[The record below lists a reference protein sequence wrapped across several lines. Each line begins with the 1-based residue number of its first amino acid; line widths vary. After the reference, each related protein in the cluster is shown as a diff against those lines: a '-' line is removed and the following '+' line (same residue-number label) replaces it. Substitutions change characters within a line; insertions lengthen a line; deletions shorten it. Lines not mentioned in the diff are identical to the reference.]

1 MIEVEHLT
9 KRYGAFTAI
18 EDVSFSVPKGH
29 VLGFIGPNGAGKTTT
44 MRVLTGFLPATE
56 GRAVVAGFD
65 VFEDPV
71 EVKRRVGYLPET
83 PPLYRELT
91 VGEYLRFCAELRD
104 LPRADRLRRVGEVM
118 ERVGLRGW
126 ERRVLGTLSK
136 GYRQRVGLAQA
147 LLHNPAVLILD
158 EPTSGL
164 DPAQNVG
171 VRELIAGLAGDHT
184 IILSTHILPEV
195 EALCAQVVLI
205 NKGKIAAAG
214 TMEAVR
220 AQAAPAYYRV
230 SLDAAGVEAAA
241 VARAVGALAEVKVV
255 QPEGEGLRVEA
266 DPGVDPRPAIA
277 SMAVGRGWGV
287 RGLERTIP
295 TLEEAFLSIVG
306 REGA

>member
-18 EDVSFSVPKGH
+18 EDVSFSVQRGH

-83 PPLYRELT
+83 MPLYRELT

-104 LPRADRLRRVGEVM
+104 IPRAERLRRVGEVM

-147 LLHNPAVLILD
+147 LLHNPPVLILD

-164 DPAQNVG
+164 DPTQNVG

-230 SLDAAGVEAAA
+230 RLDAAGVEPAA

-255 QPEGEGLRVEA
+255 QPDGEALRVESE
-266 DPGVDPRPAIA
+266 PGVDPRPAIA
-277 SMAVGRGWGV
+277 SMAVGRGWAV
-287 RGLERTIP
+287 SALERTIP

>member
-147 LLHNPAVLILD
+147 LLHNPPVLILD

-266 DPGVDPRPAIA
+266 EPGVDPRPAIA

>member
-91 VGEYLRFCAELRD
+91 VGEYLRFCAELRE

-147 LLHNPAVLILD
+147 LLHNPPVLILD

-220 AQAAPAYYRV
+220 AQAAPAYFRV
-230 SLDAAGVEAAA
+230 SLDAPGVEPAA

-266 DPGVDPRPAIA
+266 EPGVDPRPAIA